1 MTSKDRVNSVYAEII
16 SQTPAVYLKANTAI
30 TFAAVTIEAIA
41 NRRLKQYG
49 LNHKGFIMLFML
61 AENGG
66 CMTIPELTKRLHITR
81 QAVALTSRSFE
92 ERGLVAR
99 EGTESDLRAIKVELT
114 KKGIELV
121 REIGLS
127 DHRAQIQNVLLS
139 VATEKEAKQLTDILT
154 KVTNKLCSLEFDA

>member
-1 MTSKDRVNSVYAEII
+1 MNLENSVKSVYAEIS
-16 SQTPAVYLKANTAI
+16 SQTPEVYLKANTAI
-30 TFAAVTIEAIA
+30 TFAAVTIETIA
-41 NRRLKQYG
+41 NRRLKKYG

-92 ERGLVAR
+92 ERGLVTR
-99 EGTESDLRAIKVELT
+99 SGTKSDLRKLRVELT
-114 KKGIELV
+114 EKGIELV

-127 DHRAQIQNVLLS
+127 DHRAQIQNVLIS
-139 VATEKEAKQLTDILT
+139 VASEEEAKQLTDILT
-154 KVTNKLCSLEFDA
+154 KVTTKLRSLEFDS